1 MTVFFI
7 KNHTGLKGVEMIS
20 ENNNKVKHMSENLG
34 AKTPQHL
41 MESKDE
47 ITLPLIFFLE
57 SEWWYFNPVI
67 ISCCT

>member
-1 MTVFFI
+1 
-7 KNHTGLKGVEMIS
+7 MIS